1 MLCGLQRYIKYFAIL
16 GLVPWSEKGAQQQVQ
31 KIYTMAI
38 ILLNNCMTF
47 YVIVYAP
54 PDVKILVSMLVSIIV
69 FITQTVTM
77 TVIELQVMCQYKRYY
92 EFCLHLK
99 CLKLRF
105 QCELQQPIVDL
116 PWTRYIKFFL
126 LGILNVLTLVPSVLV
141 VLYNDYVG
149 HFLYSVPSLIII
161 RFQCLL
167 LVIYAELLGYHVELL
182 GERLQA
188 VHKSRQL
195 GTDSLCSLE
204 HLLSLKRVYMELYH
218 LFVQYNDLYGW
229 SIVCIFVV
237 MFLDSMINIYWAMQI
252 LNEVYEWPFLYLTCS
267 SFLPLLILLFTFC
280 RCGEYCKRQHILIG
294 SHVRGLACASQRQAA
309 SPPLAYNAVLAEFA
323 MQVEQDALI
332 ISAEGF
338 MDIDYSLLMS
348 IFTAM
353 VTYLIIL
360 TQFGSLSA

>member
-54 PDVKILVSMLVSIIV
+54 PDVKILVSML
-69 FITQTVTM
+69 
-77 TVIELQVMCQYKRYY
+77 
-92 EFCLHLK
+92 
-99 CLKLRF
+99 
-105 QCELQQPIVDL
+105 
-116 PWTRYIKFFL
+116 
-126 LGILNVLTLVPSVLV
+126 
-141 VLYNDYVG
+141 
-149 HFLYSVPSLIII
+149 
-161 RFQCLL
+161 CLL